1 MRTSSAIRLVLIAL
15 FAPSCISEDPGL
27 PTRGLTPGQL
37 QSTFFLEKQAVLD
50 LRLDE
55 EPRSRRDQVIPK
67 RFRFGEGWFNAEPH
81 GRWALGERS
90 TLSVYV
96 SDPEDLSLV
105 IECRGIHVQLLAGV
119 LVNGVAVGQVRPTSE
134 WKAHSLELDVG
145 VLRPG
150 LNLIEFAFQSPPNPP
165 PQLRLGDPATIVRE
179 MIGDVTPSTAHLRDL
194 LPVIREVFPA
204 ASIHGDDVL
213 NLPGVDAADVI
224 ASPDDKG
231 VGGGW
236 QWSSLGPGS
245 LSAQFRTIALVEPSE
260 SIAAAMESSGLG
272 IDGGTLSV
280 RRSGELFI
288 PLESKAP
295 MWSLTFA
302 ASTRAGF
309 GRAADLGL
317 SLASDGDLQSLG
329 GDRLDGLWGR
339 TAYAD
344 TLRPGDLSGPACLV
358 VEVDV
363 DPTGDPVAIEAVEL
377 ESAPSE
383 PKRPPVELPSS
394 PDIVLIVLDAA
405 RPDHFG
411 CYGYERDTT
420 PDLDRLAAE
429 SLVFTNAFATAAYTT
444 CSMPTTLAESLRQR
458 GYRTSCLSANPNNAI
473 ERGLGQ
479 GCDTFEELWRDRSR
493 AVAWDPYL
501 MSALA
506 NERLAEDSGAP
517 QFLMLHYIPPHE
529 PYVPRPEFD
538 IFGNDDYDGAVDG
551 TVQTLHRI
559 NGGRLVPTEDDLGEL
574 VALYDGNLR
583 TADDAVRRVIDTL
596 RRRDRWNQ
604 TVVLVTSDHGEAF
617 LEHGRVGHNTTVY
630 DEMLRVPFILRLPEE
645 AVANHVDTEQL
656 VSLEDV
662 VPTLLG
668 LAGADV
674 ADDVSGVDL
683 LSPNAPS
690 GQRGIVAR
698 SAHAPR
704 ILAYRTP
711 AWTLIERSDAL
722 EVYDARTDPLQRNN
736 VYLEEFG
743 RTLCLRSLLELEV
756 SRPEPSIP
764 ERSDELDQEALDALR
779 SLGYVR

>member
-1 MRTSSAIRLVLIAL
+1 MRESPRDRRLRSVAARVGQDSGRSA
-15 FAPSCISEDPGL
+15 PGVQ
-27 PTRGLTPGQL
+27 PNTPGGHHRENVRSARQL
-37 QSTFFLEKQAVLD
+37 SPRSVQFSVALD
-50 LRLDE
+50 K

-105 IECRGIHVQLLAGV
+105 IEYRGIHVQLLAGV

-377 ESAPSE
+377 ESAPPE

-420 PDLDRLAAE
+420 PNLDRLAAE

-493 AVAWDPYL
+493 AVAWDP
-501 MSALA
+501 
-506 NERLAEDSGAP
+506 
-517 QFLMLHYIPPHE
+517 
-529 PYVPRPEFD
+529 
-538 IFGNDDYDGAVDG
+538 
-551 TVQTLHRI
+551 
-559 NGGRLVPTEDDLGEL
+559 
-574 VALYDGNLR
+574 
-583 TADDAVRRVIDTL
+583 
-596 RRRDRWNQ
+596 
-604 TVVLVTSDHGEAF
+604 
-617 LEHGRVGHNTTVY
+617 
-630 DEMLRVPFILRLPEE
+630 
-645 AVANHVDTEQL
+645 
-656 VSLEDV
+656 
-662 VPTLLG
+662 
-668 LAGADV
+668 
-674 ADDVSGVDL
+674 
-683 LSPNAPS
+683 
-690 GQRGIVAR
+690 
-698 SAHAPR
+698 
-704 ILAYRTP
+704 
-711 AWTLIERSDAL
+711 
-722 EVYDARTDPLQRNN
+722 
-736 VYLEEFG
+736 
-743 RTLCLRSLLELEV
+743 
-756 SRPEPSIP
+756 
-764 ERSDELDQEALDALR
+764 
-779 SLGYVR
+779 

>member
-1 MRTSSAIRLVLIAL
+1 
-15 FAPSCISEDPGL
+15 
-27 PTRGLTPGQL
+27 
-37 QSTFFLEKQAVLD
+37 
-50 LRLDE
+50 
-55 EPRSRRDQVIPK
+55 
-67 RFRFGEGWFNAEPH
+67 
-81 GRWALGERS
+81 
-90 TLSVYV
+90 
-96 SDPEDLSLV
+96 
-105 IECRGIHVQLLAGV
+105 
-119 LVNGVAVGQVRPTSE
+119 
-134 WKAHSLELDVG
+134 
-145 VLRPG
+145 
-150 LNLIEFAFQSPPNPP
+150 
-165 PQLRLGDPATIVRE
+165 
-179 MIGDVTPSTAHLRDL
+179 
-194 LPVIREVFPA
+194 
-204 ASIHGDDVL
+204 
-213 NLPGVDAADVI
+213 
-224 ASPDDKG
+224 
-231 VGGGW
+231 
-236 QWSSLGPGS
+236 
-245 LSAQFRTIALVEPSE
+245 
-260 SIAAAMESSGLG
+260 
-272 IDGGTLSV
+272 
-280 RRSGELFI
+280 
-288 PLESKAP
+288 
-295 MWSLTFA
+295 
-302 ASTRAGF
+302 
-309 GRAADLGL
+309 
-317 SLASDGDLQSLG
+317 
-329 GDRLDGLWGR
+329 
-339 TAYAD
+339 
-344 TLRPGDLSGPACLV
+344 
-358 VEVDV
+358 
-363 DPTGDPVAIEAVEL
+363 
-377 ESAPSE
+377 
-383 PKRPPVELPSS
+383 
-394 PDIVLIVLDAA
+394 
-405 RPDHFG
+405 
-411 CYGYERDTT
+411 
-420 PDLDRLAAE
+420 
-429 SLVFTNAFATAAYTT
+429 
-444 CSMPTTLAESLRQR
+444 MPTTLAESLRQR

-473 ERGLGQ
+473 ERGLEQ